1 MKLIQNRTVDTFF
14 DIADTAMERMAMDIK
29 QKAFEIHQKLWALTK
44 KYLEPDMLQTN
55 QTDKYWDDLIA
66 DYNELLNSIAGD
78 PKYVNEFAENM
89 VVGITRLLEGVMRE
103 ERKKDV

>member
-14 DIADTAMERMAMDIK
+14 DIADTAMERMVMDIK

-44 KYLEPDMLQTN
+44 KYLEPDMLQNN
-55 QTDKYWDDLIA
+55 QTDKYWNDLIA

-89 VVGITRLLEGVMRE
+89 VVGITRLLEGIMRE
-103 ERKKDV
+103 EHKKDV

>member
-14 DIADTAMERMAMDIK
+14 DIADTAMERINMDIK

-89 VVGITRLLEGVMRE
+89 VVGITRLLEGIMRE
-103 ERKKDV
+103 EHKKDV

>member
-1 MKLIQNRTVDTFF
+1 
-14 DIADTAMERMAMDIK
+14 MAMDIK

-66 DYNELLNSIAGD
+66 DYNGLLESLADD

-89 VVGITRLLEGVMRE
+89 VVGITRLLEGIMRE
-103 ERKKDV
+103 EHKKDV

>member
-1 MKLIQNRTVDTFF
+1 
-14 DIADTAMERMAMDIK
+14 MDIK

-55 QTDKYWDDLIA
+55 QTDEYWDNLIA

-89 VVGITRLLEGVMRE
+89 VVGITRLLEGIMRE
-103 ERKKDV
+103 EHKKDV

>member
-14 DIADTAMERMAMDIK
+14 DIADTAMERIDMDIK
-29 QKAFEIHQKLWALTK
+29 QKTFEIHQKLWALTK
-44 KYLEPDMLQTN
+44 KYLEPDMLRTN
-55 QTDKYWDDLIA
+55 QTDKYWNDLIA

-103 ERKKDV
+103 ESKNVR